1 MTLRNFLIVFSGTS
15 FLFYGFSYF
24 VSSKMK
30 AEFKRFGLERFGTLT
45 ALLELLGA
53 VGLFIGLYNFPL
65 SIISSGGLALLMLC
79 GVLVRI
85 KMKDSFL
92 LTVPALLYFFI
103 NLFIFTGLFN

>member
-1 MTLRNFLIVFSGTS
+1 
-15 FLFYGFSYF
+15 
-24 VSSKMK
+24 MK

-53 VGLFIGLYNFPL
+53 VGLFIGLYNFQL

-92 LTVPALLYFFI
+92 LTVPALVYFFI
-103 NLFIFTGLFN
+103 NLYIFTGLFN

>member
-1 MTLRNFLIVFSGTS
+1 MTLRNLLIVFSGTS
-15 FLFYGFSYF
+15 FLFYGISYF

-53 VGLFIGLYNFPL
+53 VGLFIGLYNFQL

-92 LTVPALLYFFI
+92 LTVPALVYFFI
-103 NLFIFTGLFN
+103 NLYIFTRLFN